1 MENAFKNWIITLL
14 IAGTVSAVLTIFS
27 EGGKNHKTVEK
38 CAGIVLSL
46 LIIAPLPVLFGKAK
60 NIGDRFNYDYDKDR
74 NYLDGAENYV
84 IGLIT
89 EKIEY
94 NLKNSGFENATVSID
109 GSYKDAELNIEYV
122 IVNLN
127 TAVIDGE
134 NEHIHNREKAIKA
147 VTEAIKIEKNRIIVY
162 E

>member
-38 CAGIVLSL
+38 CVGIVLSL

-60 NIGDRFNYDYDKDR
+60 NIGDRFNYDKDQ

-84 IGLIT
+84 IRLIT
-89 EKIEY
+89 DKIEY
-94 NLKNSGFENATVSID
+94 NLKNSGFKNATVSID

-127 TAVIDGE
+127 AAVIDGE

>member
-38 CAGIVLSL
+38 CVGIVLSL

-60 NIGDRFNYDYDKDR
+60 NIGDRFNYDKDQ
-74 NYLDGAENYV
+74 NYLDGVENYV
-84 IGLIT
+84 IRLIT
-89 EKIEY
+89 DKIEY

-127 TAVIDGE
+127 AAVIDGE

-147 VTEAIKIEKNRIIVY
+147 VTEAIKIENNRIIVY